1 MCGPALHGL
10 AARGW
15 RRSVRL
21 DNAVEQPNNVTQ
33 KGRHPKGD
41 LPMKS
46 KKALY
51 LRLLYALLALASL
64 IAAGASS
71 VNWG

>member
-1 MCGPALHGL
+1 
-10 AARGW
+10 
-15 RRSVRL
+15 
-21 DNAVEQPNNVTQ
+21 
-33 KGRHPKGD
+33 
-41 LPMKS
+41 MKKS
-46 KKALY
+46 LY

>member
-1 MCGPALHGL
+1 
-10 AARGW
+10 
-15 RRSVRL
+15 
-21 DNAVEQPNNVTQ
+21 
-33 KGRHPKGD
+33 
-41 LPMKS
+41 MKLRT
-46 KKALY
+46 AY